1 MLWRIKNLFPIEIK
15 SIGFK
20 FPDFQE
26 SDWPEGAAMG
36 MFWDQLLVTLGSFI
50 LGEGFLF
57 IERLWQFRV
66 LWILFWIW
74 PLLGYWLLCY
84 KFWWKFKEA
93 EHGK

>member
-36 MFWDQLLVTLGSFI
+36 MFW
-50 LGEGFLF
+50 E
-57 IERLWQFRV
+57 
-66 LWILFWIW
+66 
-74 PLLGYWLLCY
+74 
-84 KFWWKFKEA
+84 
-93 EHGK
+93 